1 MVLVAVTWRQTAADV
16 ILISAAV
23 TAVLVLWA
31 RLFAGPIGRWIDARI
46 TKFVEPLHRD
56 LSDMKD
62 ANSRQHA
69 AVENKLATQHAEV
82 QTELR
87 VLATRLD
94 DHLLVQG
101 DKS

>member
-1 MVLVAVTWRQTAADV
+1 MILATIGALAVTWRQTAADV
-16 ILISAAV
+16 VLISAAV

-46 TKFVEPLHRD
+46 VKFVEPLH
-56 LSDMKD
+56 SDITDMRE
-62 ANSRQHA
+62 ANSR
-69 AVENKLATQHAEV
+69 QHAEV

-94 DHLLVQG
+94 DHLSVQA
-101 DKS
+101 DQ